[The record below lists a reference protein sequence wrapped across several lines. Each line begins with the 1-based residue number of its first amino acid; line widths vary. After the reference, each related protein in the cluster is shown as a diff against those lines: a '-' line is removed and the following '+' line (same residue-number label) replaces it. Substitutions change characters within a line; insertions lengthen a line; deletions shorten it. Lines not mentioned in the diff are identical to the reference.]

1 MKTNTVQRIIGA
13 FVLLISSIQMII
25 TTQVSV
31 SFWDPGELSAAAYRM
46 QVPHPPGGP
55 LFSLVGRIF
64 YMLPIPGSLGF
75 RMNLVSALASAFTVL
90 FLYLIII
97 KVIEAY
103 KGKPEHVSF
112 DALATC
118 IIAAIGALTLSF
130 SDTFWFNAAEAN
142 YFASS
147 TFLYSSMLLLMLIWN
162 EHADE
167 PGSERYLLLI
177 AYIAGLSGGLHLMS
191 VLTIVIVGVWVVLRK
206 YTENDQECLQSLYV
220 LIGHVLFL
228 FIIAA
233 ILWSGQT
240 DNTPPAAAALQAFET
255 KFKIAMIIG
264 TIIVLGLFRK
274 KIFVKSS

>member
-177 AYIAGLSGGLHLMS
+177 APYERPHYRYCG
-191 VLTIVIVGVWVVLRK
+191 
-206 YTENDQECLQSLYV
+206 CL
-220 LIGHVLFL
+220 GRF
-228 FIIAA
+228 A
-233 ILWSGQT
+233 
-240 DNTPPAAAALQAFET
+240 
-255 KFKIAMIIG
+255 
-264 TIIVLGLFRK
+264 
-274 KIFVKSS
+274 